1 MKGWGLFIPFSWIN
15 WLFPHGRGEEC
26 WLAVWGK
33 GGVEMWMTNENGKD
47 SKNLLLESFVE
58 ECGRKKRNRGKGKVL
73 FSSDKQMLIISTHLC

>member
-1 MKGWGLFIPFSWIN
+1 
-15 WLFPHGRGEEC
+15 
-26 WLAVWGK
+26 
-33 GGVEMWMTNENGKD
+33 MTNENGKD